1 MIYLQEEISTMLRD
15 QSLKKET
22 NGTEEPGGNVE
33 KLDEDKNIDTKK
45 EKAGLEEISTITS
58 QELKSKSLKLALDR
72 RFGLLWPTPQVD
84 RYYTG
89 VYIFFIIPPSPILS
103 FFPRILVILFF
114 KKYPIKN
121 LETTHTYL

>member
-22 NGTEEPGGNVE
+22 NVTEEPGGNVE

-89 VYIFFIIPPSPILS
+89 VHIFFFNSPLPHIIIFSPNFGYFI
-103 FFPRILVILFF
+103 FQEIPNKEPRNF
-114 KKYPIKN
+114 
-121 LETTHTYL
+121 

>member
-22 NGTEEPGGNVE
+22 NVTEEPGGNVE

-89 VYIFFIIPPSPILS
+89 VHI
-103 FFPRILVILFF
+103 FF
-114 KKYPIKN
+114 KKHSPLPHIIFSLNIVYFILPELPNKEPRN
-121 LETTHTYL
+121 F

>member
-1 MIYLQEEISTMLRD
+1 MLRD

-22 NGTEEPGGNVE
+22 NVTEEPGGNVE

-84 RYYTG
+84 RYHTG

-103 FFPRILVILFF
+103 FFPEFWLFYF
-114 KKYPIKN
+114 SRN
-121 LETTHTYL
+121 TQ